1 MKTTLKRHNCADEIY
16 FSVEIAVLTRV
27 DNVTRIRILKT
38 EELEALVKKFEEE
51 EAKIEAQKKKDK
63 PPS

>member
-1 MKTTLKRHNCADEIY
+1 
-16 FSVEIAVLTRV
+16 VEIAVLTRA
-27 DNVTRIRILKT
+27 DNITHIRTLKT

-51 EAKIEAQKKKDK
+51 EAKVEAQKKKDK

>member
-1 MKTTLKRHNCADEIY
+1 
-16 FSVEIAVLTRV
+16 VEIAVLTRV

-38 EELEALVKKFEEE
+38 EELEVLVKKFEEE
-51 EAKIEAQKKKDK
+51 EAKAEALKKKDK

>member
-1 MKTTLKRHNCADEIY
+1 M
-16 FSVEIAVLTRV
+16 
-27 DNVTRIRILKT
+27 

-51 EAKIEAQKKKDK
+51 EAKAEAEKKKKDK